1 MRSQIYVESVEW
13 QVDNYEV
20 ETHSESF
27 LLHMN
32 NEYYFISN
40 LNKLKNVMKFDILH
54 YIYNLK

>member
-1 MRSQIYVESVEW
+1 MRSQIYVGSVEW

-20 ETHSESF
+20 ETHSES
-27 LLHMN
+27 LLLQMN

-40 LNKLKNVMKFDILH
+40 LNKLTNVIEFDSLH